1 MKNTPALAKK
11 AALTVA
17 AGALALSM
25 GALAGCASSNNAD
38 AQRIAQLEREIEE
51 LKSQGSGESSSSGS
65 SSNTPG
71 SNDSAAN
78 DAAAN
83 GGSSSS
89 SDGSANS
96 SNTGTSGIQITD
108 ATAQDFSARADA
120 LIAEADAAQVGA
132 DRTATIATYLDFDQR
147 FEALENEIDLYDDQR
162 EIEYKSGSLDWK
174 GYRAIEAQ
182 LDYIENRL
190 DHAKDSLE
198 LRFGIDD

>member
-65 SSNTPG
+65 SSNTSG
-71 SNDSAAN
+71 SN

-96 SNTGTSGIQITD
+96 SNAGTSGIQITD

-132 DRTATIATYLDFDQR
+132 DRTTTIATYLDFEQR

>member
-65 SSNTPG
+65 SSNTSG
-71 SNDSAAN
+71 SN

-96 SNTGTSGIQITD
+96 SNAGTSGIQITD

-132 DRTATIATYLDFDQR
+132 DRTTTIATYLDFEQR

-174 GYRAIEAQ
+174 GYRAIETQ